1 MADKPAASH
10 AHFRAAQQAS
20 THFDKILNTSAAAS
34 QMSRSS
40 DSFTCHPSSSSQSQ
54 SQPCT
59 LAPSPI
65 RSLFNNNRQSA
76 IESRTMAAN
85 FPHSDS
91 SAVAQP
97 AMAAPAPPKAGNRLD
112 ISNLMSPPE
121 NLLETFN
128 QAKARRQ
135 ESKTLNEMTSVLA
148 TMSANSGRS
157 ASVSDKQPLPMSP
170 PISPYTKTVS
180 SNASNG
186 DNTPSTPQS
195 STIQDPVLYPIDE
208 ASPSGLPQPPLFAP
222 AEDEDTHMQIV
233 DDHVRALESTAN
245 LFTVVPPPRREDYK
259 LMISIKSQVMKNYNS
274 NPRAWLRK
282 ERAYLIADREAA
294 LGARRLPLIQP
305 AKPIAAKPAR
315 SQRADRVFDRVSSRV
330 SKPHAPRPIRSS
342 GAPTTAAVAAAASS
356 LALASPIAAAR
367 STAGRRRPSATP
379 EPSRRIVAPS
389 REDKNF
395 QVLQDF
401 CPPLSSLSDRAASQL
416 KPDWKGQPI
425 DLSNDPNR
433 KLLHPA
439 ELNLASGLR
448 LDCATYLT
456 SKRRMFMR
464 RLERFQNNKEFRK
477 TDAQQAC
484 KIDVNKASRL
494 WVVFNNAGWLE
505 PHWMVPFKDV
515 KIESTTR

>member
-10 AHFRAAQQAS
+10 ARFRAAQQAS
-20 THFDKILNTSAAAS
+20 TQFDHILS
-34 QMSRSS
+34 QKSISS
-40 DSFTCHPSSSSQSQ
+40 DSLHLHSSLSSQSQ
-54 SQPCT
+54 SQSQSQSRVQSST

-65 RSLFNNNRQSA
+65 PGLFNNNRQSA

-97 AMAAPAPPKAGNRLD
+97 AQMAAPAPPKASSRLD

-128 QAKARRQ
+128 QVKARRQ
-135 ESKTLNEMTSVLA
+135 DSKTLNEMTSVLA

-157 ASVSDKQPLPMSP
+157 ASVSDKLPLPMSP
-170 PISPYTKTVS
+170 PISPYTKYAS
-180 SNASNG
+180 SSASNA

-208 ASPSGLPQPPLFAP
+208 SSPSGLPQPPLFAP
-222 AEDEDTHMQIV
+222 VEDEDTHMQIV
-233 DDHVRALESTAN
+233 DDHVRALKSTAN
-245 LFTVVPPPRREDYK
+245 IFTVVPPPRREDYN
-259 LMISIKSQVMKNYNS
+259 LMISIKSQVLKNFNN
-274 NPRAWLRK
+274 NPRAWLK
-282 ERAYLIADREAA
+282 NERAYLKADREAA
-294 LGARRLPLIQP
+294 IGARRLPSIQP

-315 SQRADRVFDRVSSRV
+315 SQRADRVLDRVTSRV
-330 SKPHAPRPIRSS
+330 SKPQAPRPIRSS
-342 GAPTTAAVAAAASS
+342 GGPNPAAAVASNVLVS
-356 LALASPIAAAR
+356 TLAVAR
-367 STAGRRRPSATP
+367 TTAGRRRPSATP

-395 QVLQDF
+395 QMLQDF
-401 CPPLSSLSDRAASQL
+401 CPPLASLSDRAAAQL

-464 RLERFQNNKEFRK
+464 RLERFQNGKEFRK

-494 WVVFNNAGWLE
+494 WTVFNNAGWLE

>member
-1 MADKPAASH
+1 MG
-10 AHFRAAQQAS
+10 
-20 THFDKILNTSAAAS
+20 
-34 QMSRSS
+34 
-40 DSFTCHPSSSSQSQ
+40 
-54 SQPCT
+54 
-59 LAPSPI
+59 
-65 RSLFNNNRQSA
+65 
-76 IESRTMAAN
+76 
-85 FPHSDS
+85 
-91 SAVAQP
+91 
-97 AMAAPAPPKAGNRLD
+97 APAPPKASNRLD

-135 ESKTLNEMTSVLA
+135 ESNTLNEMTTVLA
-148 TMSANSGRS
+148 SMSANSGRS
-157 ASVSDKQPLPMSP
+157 ASVSDKLPLPMSP
-170 PISPYTKTVS
+170 PISPYTKSVS
-180 SNASNG
+180 SNASNN

-208 ASPSGLPQPPLFAP
+208 LSPSGPPLFAP
-222 AEDEDTHMQIV
+222 AEDEDAHMQIV

-315 SQRADRVFDRVSSRV
+315 SQRADRNMDRVASRV

-342 GAPTTAAVAAAASS
+342 GAPLAATSMGM
-356 LALASPIAAAR
+356 ASPIPPAR

-395 QVLQDF
+395 QMLQDF
-401 CPPLSSLSDRAASQL
+401 CPPLSSLSDRAAAQL

-515 KIESTTR
+515 KIESTIR